1 MNTRF
6 LEAFVWVVRL
16 GSFRA
21 AAERL
26 NLTQAAISSR
36 IASLEEDF
44 SQKLFDRDPRE
55 LRLTSAGRMLLSYA
69 ERMLAIGS
77 EMQAAMRTNSELTG
91 TLRIGVVETIVHTW
105 LIDFLNEL
113 KARHG
118 ALEIQLT
125 AEPTHRLHEDLRRGQ
140 MDIAIQ
146 TDAVLD
152 ETIRNREIGLM
163 PMGWVG
169 PPRAAAATET
179 PLTLAALAEQPLIT
193 MTRGSQ
199 PHLALLD
206 TCRREGV
213 NPKTIHCV
221 SSIAAIIRLAAA
233 GFGAAVLPLAAI
245 RHELATGMLSVIP
258 CSASLGPLRLV
269 VSYRIDPTNRAS
281 EVVAVLASEEAL
293 KFACGVGAEMATPA
307 AAD

>member
-16 GSFRA
+16 GSFRG

-44 SQKLFDRDPRE
+44 GRKLFDRDPRE
-55 LRLTSAGRMLLSYA
+55 LKLTAAGRVLLPYA
-69 ERMLAIGS
+69 ERMLEVGRD
-77 EMQAAMRTNSELTG
+77 MQTAVRTGSELTG

-113 KARHG
+113 KHRHG
-118 ALEIQLT
+118 GLEIQLT

-140 MDIAIQ
+140 TDIAIQ
-146 TDAVLD
+146 TDAILD
-152 ETIRNREIGLM
+152 ESVRNREIGLM

-169 PPRAAAATET
+169 PGDGKARRV
-179 PLTLAALAEQPLIT
+179 LTLAELAEQPLIA

-213 NPKTIHCV
+213 TPKTIHCV
-221 SSIAAIIRLAAA
+221 SSIAAIIRLATA

-245 RHELATGMLSVIP
+245 RQELADGRLAIIP
-258 CSASLGPLRLV
+258 CSANLGPLRLV
-269 VSYRIDPTNRAS
+269 VSHRIDPTNRAS
-281 EVVAVLASEEAL
+281 EVVAALAFEQAL
-293 KFACGVGAEMATPA
+293 AFAQRVGASLAVPPTA
-307 AAD
+307 A

>member
-1 MNTRF
+1 VNTRF

-44 SQKLFDRDPRE
+44 GQKLFDRDPRE
-55 LRLTSAGRMLLSYA
+55 LRLTAAGRVLLTYA
-69 ERMLAIGS
+69 ERMLEIGS
-77 EMQAAMRTNSELTG
+77 DMQAAMRTNSELSG

-113 KARHG
+113 KVRHG

-125 AEPTHRLHEDLRRGQ
+125 AEPTHRLHDDLRRGQ

-169 PPRAAAATET
+169 PPSATADT
-179 PLTLAALAEQPLIT
+179 ALTLAELAEQPLIT

-213 NPKTIHCV
+213 SPKTIHCV

-245 RHELATGMLSVIP
+245 RAELAAGTLSIIP

-281 EVVAVLASEEAL
+281 EAVAALASEEAL
-293 KFACGVGAEMATPA
+293 KFALGVGAGMATPGRG
-307 AAD
+307 